1 MNVDYDSLNE
11 IFRAQD
17 FLGLITVGAP
27 ENEYEREV
35 EDVLV
40 ALDGLPREEATVPR
54 LVSIFENVYRSRFKW
69 SDEQMRRVR
78 PDFEDIAHKVMNY
91 FG

>member
-11 IFRAQD
+11 IFRTQD
-17 FLGLITVGAP
+17 FLDLIAVGAP

-35 EDVLV
+35 EDILD
-40 ALDGLPREEATVPR
+40 ALESLPREEATVSR
-54 LVSIFENVYRSRFKW
+54 LVSIFEDVYRLRFNW